1 MKAGVARRVGWL
13 VEQGKGAQE
22 AIMEALTRMKQRV
35 GGEGGVI
42 AIDKN
47 GQPGIAF
54 MADTMA
60 WAGARSG
67 KIHYGIEPGDD
78 FVENL

>member
-35 GGEGGVI
+35 GGEGGVR
-42 AIDKN
+42 DW
-47 GQPGIAF
+47 GVLG
-54 MADTMA
+54 M
-60 WAGARSG
+60 GVR
-67 KIHYGIEPGDD
+67 EC
-78 FVENL
+78 V